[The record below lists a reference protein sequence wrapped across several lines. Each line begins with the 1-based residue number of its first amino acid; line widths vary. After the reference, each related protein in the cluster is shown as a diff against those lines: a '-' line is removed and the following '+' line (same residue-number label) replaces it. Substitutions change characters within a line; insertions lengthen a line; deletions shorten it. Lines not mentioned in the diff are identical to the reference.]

1 MNEWIRLNWKSDHT
15 LSWQDDNRWHVAM
28 FLKFVNVTKLQFLLL
43 WQVFWHSLTEEI
55 FINVF
60 TTASPDGLQRKE
72 LNSHSLG
79 GSAGILSD
87 FSGISWHKTI
97 CDTWRI
103 VITHIENMLQLNI
116 ITRFTSLPSKKF
128 KPHKINNKIK
138 EIRENCWTVISCI
151 VTRRQGRTHYD
162 ILILNISCLIICCPH
177 CHCFEC
183 HYTSPELNS
192 YSWFC
197 PTNAQLFLLVLTFDI
212 SLDKIIHF

>member
-1 MNEWIRLNWKSDHT
+1 MNEWTRLNWKSDHT

-43 WQVFWHSLTEEI
+43 WQVFWHSPTEEI

-138 EIRENCWTVISCI
+138 EIREKLNCYFLYCHSATRQNSLWYFDIKYFSSHHLLPPSPLFWMSQYITWTEFV
-151 VTRRQGRTHYD
+151 
-162 ILILNISCLIICCPH
+162 
-177 CHCFEC
+177 F
-183 HYTSPELNS
+183 
-192 YSWFC
+192 
-197 PTNAQLFLLVLTFDI
+197 LVLSHKRSVIPARPDI
-212 SLDKIIHF
+212 WHQFG